1 VSEPARVLVVC
12 TGNVCRSPLAER
24 LLRVRLG
31 ERLGERSDR
40 VVVGSAGVRA
50 LAGNGMTAEAAAQ
63 LRGLGGDDAAFVS
76 RQLTVDLLDGVDL
89 VLAATRQHR
98 SEVVSRSPKVL
109 PRVFTLRELHRLL
122 LDVDLE
128 DLPDDPADRL
138 RELVAL
144 ARRRRGFVPP
154 VEEGEDDVIDPYGGS
169 VGDYA
174 ATTQQI
180 VPAVEFLV
188 AAIAG

>member
-1 VSEPARVLVVC
+1 VSDPARVLVVC
-12 TGNVCRSPLAER
+12 TGNVCRSPLVER
-24 LLRVRLG
+24 LLRARLA
-31 ERLGERSDR
+31 ERLGARSDR
-40 VVVGSAGVRA
+40 IEIGSAGVRA
-50 LAGNGMTAEAAAQ
+50 LAGSGMTAEAAAQ
-63 LRGLGGDDAAFVS
+63 LRGLGGDDDGFVS

-122 LDVDLE
+122 LDVDLA
-128 DLPDDPADRL
+128 DLPADPADRL
-138 RELVAL
+138 RELIAL

-154 VEEGEDDVIDPYGGS
+154 VAEGEDDVADPYGRS
-169 VGDYA
+169 TREYE

-180 VPAVEFLV
+180 VPAVEFL
-188 AAIAG
+188 ADAIAG

>member
-1 VSEPARVLVVC
+1 VSDPARVLVVC
-12 TGNVCRSPLAER
+12 TGNVCRSPLVER
-24 LLRVRLG
+24 LLRVRLA
-31 ERLGERSDR
+31 ERLGRRSDR
-40 VVVGSAGVRA
+40 IEIGSAGVRA

-63 LRGLGGDDAAFVS
+63 LRGLGGDDDGFVS

-122 LDVDLE
+122 LDVDLA
-128 DLPDDPADRL
+128 DLPADPADRL
-138 RELVAL
+138 RELIAL

-154 VEEGEDDVIDPYGGS
+154 VAEGEDDVADPYGRS
-169 VGDYA
+169 TREYE

-180 VPAVEFLV
+180 VPAVEFL
-188 AAIAG
+188 ARAIAG